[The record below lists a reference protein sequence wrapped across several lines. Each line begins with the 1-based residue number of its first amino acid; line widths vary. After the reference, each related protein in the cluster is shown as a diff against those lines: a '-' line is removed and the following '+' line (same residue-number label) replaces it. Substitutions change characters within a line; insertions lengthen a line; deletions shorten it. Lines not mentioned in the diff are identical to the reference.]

1 MRKIAKLNFLIIAVI
16 AFLAFA
22 SGTIPLDS
30 QQYIHEKV
38 EGGPFYIEE
47 AIKVL
52 IDSKIL
58 SYDNGHWRLT
68 RQISELT
75 IPSTTHGV
83 RSARYDRLNK
93 EIKRIL

>member
-1 MRKIAKLNFLIIAVI
+1 MRKIVKLNFLIIVVI
-16 AFLAFA
+16 AFLTLA
-22 SGTIPLDS
+22 SRTIPLDS

-38 EGGPFYIEE
+38 EGGPFYLEK

-58 SYDNGHWRLT
+58 YYDNGEWHLT
-68 RQISELT
+68 GQISELAK
-75 IPSTTHGV
+75 PSTNHGV
-83 RSARYDRLNK
+83 RSARYERLDK